1 MCQSLFQKETL
12 VKVFFCGFSGL
23 EWGGGHFTSFFL
35 VPSTKVGTTPQKNF
49 LTFSFNSFATLV

>member
-12 VKVFFCGFSGL
+12 VKVFFVDFQD
-23 EWGGGHFTSFFL
+23 WNGGGHSTSFFL